1 MLLADATATIDYA
14 ATTFVILCA
23 SLVLLMTVP
32 GLALF
37 YGGMTRSKSVLNMM
51 MMSFGAAGLVG
62 VLYVLYGYSMSFG
75 SHNLGGIIAN
85 PFEKFGL
92 AGTEGLV
99 NPFGY
104 DGYGTIPEL
113 ALVAFQMTFAII
125 TVALI
130 SGAIADRVKFST
142 WMVFAG
148 LWVTLA
154 YFPMAHM
161 VWGGGL
167 LSASEGGLSATL
179 FGATDGRADVVPIDF
194 AGGTV
199 VHINAGMAGLVLAVL
214 VGLRL
219 GFGKIAMRPHNV
231 PLTMI
236 GAGLLWFGWFGFNA
250 GSELAADGTAA
261 LVWVNTTVA
270 TAAAMLGW
278 LVVERFR
285 DGHAT
290 SVGAASGIVAGL
302 VAITPACGAL
312 SPLGSI
318 LLGIVAGGLCA
329 LAVGL
334 KYRLRYDD
342 SLDVV
347 GVHLVA
353 GVWGTIG
360 AGLLSTTTGL
370 FYGGGVRQTLLQIVI
385 ALVTIAFSGVVTLAL
400 GLLLKATMGWR
411 IDKDAETSGIDQDLH
426 AESAYDLSQSGGG
439 RFGGAFAEAGIGK
452 APPAAASA
460 PASSPASSPASTP
473 AAINEGAS
481 A

>member
-1 MLLADATATIDYA
+1 
-14 ATTFVILCA
+14 
-23 SLVLLMTVP
+23 
-32 GLALF
+32 
-37 YGGMTRSKSVLNMM
+37 
-51 MMSFGAAGLVG
+51 
-62 VLYVLYGYSMSFG
+62 
-75 SHNLGGIIAN
+75 
-85 PFEKFGL
+85 
-92 AGTEGLV
+92 
-99 NPFGY
+99 
-104 DGYGTIPEL
+104 
-113 ALVAFQMTFAII
+113 
-125 TVALI
+125 
-130 SGAIADRVKFST
+130 
-142 WMVFAG
+142 
-148 LWVTLA
+148 
-154 YFPMAHM
+154 
-161 VWGGGL
+161 
-167 LSASEGGLSATL
+167 
-179 FGATDGRADVVPIDF
+179 
-194 AGGTV
+194 
-199 VHINAGMAGLVLAVL
+199 
-214 VGLRL
+214 
-219 GFGKIAMRPHNV
+219 MRPHNV

-370 FYGGGVRQTLLQIVI
+370 FYGGGVRQTLLQIVV